1 MIFLDFMTPQTI
13 DWIEAHKDDDTS
25 ALRLKYHGM
34 SEDVSGIDYTYAI
47 LQVECRRKAAKK
59 LASTLRYRAFEFPTA
74 LSAEQST
81 SDRLA
86 AFHASMIPQGASVV
100 DLTSGLGIDVFH
112 FAGLASHV
120 TAVEIDPV
128 VAGALINNA
137 AVLGLDN
144 INVVNADC
152 RDFLAD
158 LPHYDVAFIDPARR
172 GDGGRRL
179 YALEEC
185 RPNIIE
191 MIPSLSRCCGTLV
204 VKMSPMLDVT
214 AVCRQLS
221 PYIVKL
227 IAIGDRHECKE
238 LVAVL
243 DFNANMQFEDV
254 SLQAVT
260 LMHDDGLHR
269 LVFTDLERRSAE
281 PDYAEP
287 SVGDMIIEP
296 YPSVMKMAPWN
307 VVCDRYGLSAL
318 HPNSHLYI
326 GKDDCSEIGVNYTVK
341 DVIPYSSSEIKR
353 LAGRYPRLS
362 VATRNFPLNADAL
375 RKKLHVADADAP
387 RLYATT
393 LLDGLKVMIIAS

>member
-1 MIFLDFMTPQTI
+1 MQ
-13 DWIEAHKDDDTS
+13 
-25 ALRLKYHGM
+25 Y
-34 SEDVSGIDYTYAI
+34 
-47 LQVECRRKAAKK
+47 CRSNAEGRRQK
-59 LASTLRYRAFEFPTA
+59 LASTLRCRAFEFPTA

-269 LVFTDLERRSAE
+269 LVLQTRKGAVQNRTMR
-281 PDYAEP
+281 
-287 SVGDMIIEP
+287 V
-296 YPSVMKMAPWN
+296 
-307 VVCDRYGLSAL
+307 
-318 HPNSHLYI
+318 SH
-326 GKDDCSEIGVNYTVK
+326 
-341 DVIPYSSSEIKR
+341 R
-353 LAGRYPRLS
+353 
-362 VATRNFPLNADAL
+362 
-375 RKKLHVADADAP
+375 
-387 RLYATT
+387 
-393 LLDGLKVMIIAS
+393 

>member
-25 ALRLKYHGM
+25 ALRLKYHGI

-59 LASTLRYRAFEFPTA
+59 LASTLRCRAFEFPTA

-144 INVVNADC
+144 I
-152 RDFLAD
+152 
-158 LPHYDVAFIDPARR
+158 
-172 GDGGRRL
+172 
-179 YALEEC
+179 
-185 RPNIIE
+185 IE

-243 DFNANMQFEDV
+243 DFNANIQFEDV

-269 LVFTDLERRSAE
+269 LVFTDQERRSAE

-287 SVGDMIIEP
+287 SIGDMIIEP

-318 HPNSHLYI
+318 HPNSHLYV

-353 LAGRYPRLS
+353 LAHRYPRLS